1 MINVFKLENTV
12 KHYAWG
18 SPDWIPRLL
27 GTENSSHEPWAELW
41 MGVHSEGPSKITL
54 HGKTIPLSDMVELPF
69 LFKFLAAGQ
78 PLSIQA
84 HPSLDQAREGFERE
98 NRAGTALSVPERNYK
113 DPNHK
118 PEILCALTPFTAMA
132 GFREINESENLLAL
146 IQGTEKLRAALRRGY
161 GEFLSILFALGT
173 EEWKA
178 LKSAVREAASANE
191 GTVLAL
197 CREFA
202 EIYPEDSG
210 ILSPLY
216 LNVLTLKPFE
226 ALFVPAGMLHA
237 YVYGFS
243 VECMANSDNVLRGGL
258 TPKHIDVE
266 ELFHILKFEPLKP
279 EILTPEEIAPCCF
292 RYTTPAR
299 EFTLYML
306 KGPKAELKEPGDLI
320 LAVFEGSVRLDT
332 PENAVLRQGESVFIP
347 KRSPGETLSFQGI
360 PLRGSPG
367 NSQKGMPG
375 NFILFAVT
383 APEK

>member
-1 MINVFKLENTV
+1 MISVFKLENAI

-18 SPDWIPRLL
+18 SPEWIPRLL
-27 GTENSSHEPWAELW
+27 GAENPSGEPWAELW
-41 MGVHSEGPSKITL
+41 MGVHSEGPSKTAL
-54 HGKTIPLSDMVELPF
+54 NGKTIPLSDIVQLPF

-98 NRAGTALSVPERNYK
+98 NRAGTALSAPERNYK

-132 GFREINESENLLAL
+132 GFREIAESEELLA
-146 IQGTEKLRAALRRGY
+146 QVEGTEKLRAALHKGY
-161 GEFLSILFALGT
+161 GEFLSVLFDLSK
-173 EEWKA
+173 EERKA
-178 LKSAVREAASANE
+178 LNGAVLEAAGAEGTANE

-197 CREFA
+197 CGEFA
-202 EIYPEDSG
+202 RAYPEDPG

-216 LNVLTLKPFE
+216 LNVLTLNPFE
-226 ALFVPAGMLHA
+226 AVFVPAGILHA
-237 YVYGFS
+237 YVHGFS

-258 TPKHIDVE
+258 TPKYIDTK
-266 ELFHILKFEPLKP
+266 ELFHILKFEPFKP
-279 EILTPEEIAPCCF
+279 EILTAEEISPRCF

-299 EFTLYML
+299 EFVLYML
-306 KGPKAELKEPGDLI
+306 KGPEAELKEPGDAI

-332 PENAVLRQGESVFIP
+332 PENTVLRRGESVFIP
-347 KRSPGETLSFQGI
+347 KRGPGEKLVLQGV
-360 PLRGSPG
+360 LPG
-367 NSQKGMPG
+367 D
-375 NFILFAVT
+375 FTLFAVT